1 MGDGF
6 VLLQSSDID
15 IYYYQDE
22 PGVCVIMLHMSV
34 VQQFVWDVYMCLVQM
49 TAVSFIEIDWLVC
62 DMVAA

>member
-1 MGDGF
+1 VSVGLYNCRPPRCMGDGF

-34 VQQFVWDVYMCLVQM
+34 VQQFV
-49 TAVSFIEIDWLVC
+49 
-62 DMVAA
+62 